1 MSLQQHF
8 QSVAGAGGLIVPGAP
23 GSALT
28 TTAAY
33 RAIQASGE
41 MRRNGI
47 ASLRGGKPLGG
58 VKFDGSKHDAAAWAL
73 AAEWAAY
80 VARKH
85 PGDFRTDSAHSER
98 VSFGAMLLAEHMNGK
113 NHVGGARKDATV
125 PMASQGLTWIQPEVY
140 EYQHNDLPCWD
151 EEFVKIWRG
160 ADPAS
165 NEVVWYEMDNVG
177 LARASSS
184 YDLSTIPM
192 VNGPIASDNKLLIVP
207 ALVGME
213 TNFMDMRRAAMAER
227 MGKPDFMIEV
237 MKRRACERTLA
248 EFFDNLW
255 FGGDATLGIDGLMNN
270 PWVETVPI
278 SGPWSGKTALQIF
291 DDLVTMAW
299 TIYNRT
305 AGALKDFGKIRI
317 ILPPD
322 QYRLLSRPITS
333 AGSKTI
339 LAYFNEY
346 WTSNKG
352 NTVGVPSVELQA
364 RLAAANSYAY
374 NGGPNILSA
383 DTALVLYQD
392 GDQMADPQFVLTQP
406 IEVPAPV
413 HNTGVGDVTYYHA
426 RGGGLKLPDARRIK
440 YVVGL

>member
-1 MSLQQHF
+1 VSQV
-8 QSVAGAGGLIVPGAP
+8 QSSGLGLIAPAGPGA
-23 GSALT
+23 ALEQT
-28 TTAAY
+28 PAYRGVLRRRDARQTAAA
-33 RAIQASGE
+33 R
-41 MRRNGI
+41 
-47 ASLRGGKPLGG
+47 LRGGTPLAGQRL
-58 VKFDGSKHDAAAWAL
+58 DSARHDAEAWAR
-73 AAEWAAY
+73 AAEWAEYLREVAPGLHKTYDRY
-80 VARKH
+80 VAD
-85 PGDFRTDSAHSER
+85 GIA
-98 VSFGAMLLAEHMNGK
+98 LATSYRAPGK
-113 NHVGGARKDATV
+113 NSATAGYRMDATV
-125 PMASQGLTWIQPEVY
+125 PMASQGLTFILPEVY

-151 EEFVKIWRG
+151 EQFVKIFRG

-165 NEVVWYEMDNVG
+165 NEVAWYEMDNIG

-184 YDLSTIPM
+184 YDLTTIPM
-192 VNGPIASDNKLLIVP
+192 VGGPIASDNKILIVP

-213 TNFMDMRRAAMAER
+213 TNFMDFRRQTMADR
-227 MGKPDFMIEV
+227 MGKPDFQIEL
-237 MKRRACERTLA
+237 MKREACNRTLA

-255 FGGDATLGIDGLMNN
+255 FGGDAELGIDGLMNN
-270 PWVETVPI
+270 PFVETVTI
-278 SGPWSGKTALQIF
+278 SGAWSGKTALQIF

-299 TIYNRT
+299 VIYNRT
-305 AGALKDFGKIRI
+305 GGALKDFNKIRI

-322 QYRLLSRPITS
+322 QFRRLSLPITS

-346 WTSNKG
+346 WQSNRG
-352 NTVGVPSVELQA
+352 DTVGVPKVELQA

-383 DTALVLYQD
+383 DTALILYED
-392 GDQMADPQFVLTQP
+392 GNPNVDPSLVLTQP

-413 HNTGVGDVTYYHA
+413 RQTGLGDVTYYHA